1 MAAGDN
7 QMVMSPRQT
16 SARSEAAQFCT
27 WYFAL
32 YVGWTL
38 DFIHP
43 VWSAPSQPHS
53 GFVHQRPVGARGIL
67 VKTGYGATQVAT
79 QPDDLSADAH
89 AAHLLE
95 AVGWVL
101 DHL

>member
-16 SARSEAAQFCT
+16 SARSEAAQFWT
-27 WYFAL
+27 WYCVL

-43 VWSAPSQPHS
+43 V
-53 GFVHQRPVGARGIL
+53 
-67 VKTGYGATQVAT
+67 
-79 QPDDLSADAH
+79 
-89 AAHLLE
+89 
-95 AVGWVL
+95 
-101 DHL
+101 

>member
-7 QMVMSPRQT
+7 QMVLSPRQT
-16 SARSEAAQFCT
+16 SARSEAAQFWT
-27 WYFAL
+27 WYCVL

-53 GFVHQRPVGARGIL
+53 GFMHQRVYRESPV
-67 VKTGYGATQVAT
+67 KEDKM
-79 QPDDLSADAH
+79 P
-89 AAHLLE
+89 
-95 AVGWVL
+95 
-101 DHL
+101 